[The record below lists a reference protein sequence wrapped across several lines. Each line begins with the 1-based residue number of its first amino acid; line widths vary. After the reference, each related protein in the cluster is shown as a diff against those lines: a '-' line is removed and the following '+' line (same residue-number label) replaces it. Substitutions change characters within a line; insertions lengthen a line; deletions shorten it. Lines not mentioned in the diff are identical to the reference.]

1 MELISGFS
9 KLTKEEKIS
18 WLALQYPKK
27 NLDQT
32 LNNFLHQDKNIQKN
46 LDEFSENTI
55 SNFYLPYGII
65 PNFILNGK
73 NHAIPMVTEESSV
86 VAASCK
92 AAKFWS
98 DKGGFH
104 TEMVNNL
111 KAGHVHFYWQGDWER
126 LQSFFADQ
134 KQQLEKT
141 LEPILKNMVKRGGG
155 LSNLYLKNLSD
166 KEPGFFQIFLELNTC
181 DAMGANIINTCL
193 EAIAKK
199 WQQIISSAQDLSESE
214 RHIQIIMAIV
224 SNYTPNCLV
233 RAWVESPIAE
243 LGERPYGHA
252 PKEFAEKFYRA
263 VRVAQIDTFRATTHN
278 KGIMNGVDAVIIA
291 TGNDFRAI
299 EAGAH
304 TYAAK
309 DGHYQS
315 LSSCEIKDN
324 IFRFTLEMPI
334 ALGTVGGIT
343 SLHPMAKTSLDILE
357 NPSADELAQIACSVG
372 LAQNFAALSS
382 LVTSGIQKGHMK
394 MHLKN
399 ILIQEQA
406 TTQEV
411 SESVEYF
418 NDKTISYGAVKNFLQ
433 LIRAKH

>member
-1 MELISGFS
+1 M
-9 KLTKEEKIS
+9 
-18 WLALQYPKK
+18 
-27 NLDQT
+27 
-32 LNNFLHQDKNIQKN
+32 
-46 LDEFSENTI
+46 
-55 SNFYLPYGII
+55 
-65 PNFILNGK
+65 
-73 NHAIPMVTEESSV
+73 
-86 VAASCK
+86 
-92 AAKFWS
+92 
-98 DKGGFH
+98 
-104 TEMVNNL
+104 
-111 KAGHVHFYWQGDWER
+111 
-126 LQSFFADQ
+126 
-134 KQQLEKT
+134 
-141 LEPILKNMVKRGGG
+141 
-155 LSNLYLKNLSD
+155 
-166 KEPGFFQIFLELNTC
+166 
-181 DAMGANIINTCL
+181 
-193 EAIAKK
+193 
-199 WQQIISSAQDLSESE
+199 
-214 RHIQIIMAIV
+214 
-224 SNYTPNCLV
+224 V
-233 RAWVESPIAE
+233 RAWVESPISH
-243 LGERPYGHA
+243 LGERPYGHT
-252 PKEFAEKFYRA
+252 PREFAEKFYRA

-315 LSSCEIKDN
+315 LSSCEIRDD
-324 IFRFTLEMPI
+324 IFRFSLEMPI

-343 SLHPMAKTSLDILE
+343 SLHPMAKTSLDILD